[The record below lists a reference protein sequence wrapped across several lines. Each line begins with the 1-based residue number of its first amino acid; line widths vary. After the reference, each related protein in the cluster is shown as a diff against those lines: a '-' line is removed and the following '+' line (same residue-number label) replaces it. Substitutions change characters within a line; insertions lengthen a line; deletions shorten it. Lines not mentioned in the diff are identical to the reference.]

1 MFSLSWQLHMLGKEY
16 PWVMVFL
23 PTEPSTFPSE
33 FTLGLA
39 SRITAAVQIQVHLFH
54 PPGPSLVPCYVG
66 IKSDPLIWHNDHSRA
81 ILCHPLPLPLRTQPC
96 LHFQACG
103 AIPAHKQGHLH
114 PSIAPTQA
122 AVLPAP
128 ITASSPQ
135 RDHPGPS
142 CDLRHLPSYL
152 LAHSRGSNSI
162 RWLDEWNSSKP
173 ISLTWLSK
181 NIHRCSYS

>member
-16 PWVMVFL
+16 PWAMVFL

-39 SRITAAVQIQVHLFH
+39 SRITASVQIQVHLFH
-54 PPGPSLVPCYVG
+54 PQGPSLVACYLG

-114 PSIAPTQA
+114 PSIAPTQDCSHPCPHHSL
-122 AVLPAP
+122 LPPARSLRSLLW
-128 ITASSPQ
+128 SSPFAILS
-135 RDHPGPS
+135 PGTQQ
-142 CDLRHLPSYL
+142 
-152 LAHSRGSNSI
+152 SI
-162 RWLDEWNSSKP
+162 KHYPLIGWMKL
-173 ISLTWLSK
+173 I
-181 NIHRCSYS
+181 